1 MNETRCSQLDAQL
14 KQLETWGG
22 QQYQKID
29 DAIAR
34 AREKEE
40 AAKRGKMP
48 TDSDMPPTKPAA
60 PKPKVLHRSRV
71 CPTKTLRSEE
81 EVLAYVDSVK
91 DALMDALHESGA
103 VRLGD

>member
-1 MNETRCSQLDAQL
+1 MTTVTLGKTGITVNKNGFGALPIQRIT
-14 KQLETWGG
+14 
-22 QQYQKID
+22 
-29 DAIAR
+29 
-34 AREKEE
+34 KEE

-48 TDSDMPPTKPAA
+48 TDSDMPPAKPAA